1 MNNNYYGFLVEK
13 YGKWKITT
21 KERVLIFSQEGVSYY
36 PLPDDKEF
44 RQNLLA
50 FKNELKTY
58 DKKNIQELLQRANL
72 TNEIKEKFPK
82 SKRKAEIS
90 YKNFEPKEVEEGR
103 LLLCDKSCE
112 SDKRREENKEWDCL
126 INENEVELIKK
137 IRKEFDSNKNKNEKD
152 ENKGQKKADESQNNK
167 TTSQNNQFT
176 NYRFLLSL
184 EKIYQILWDE
194 YYKEKFNSSK
204 KPGKLAELELSIKIV
219 VNEFTKYCERL
230 AQIIL
235 SYLKQETFTERNR
248 TKIIP
253 IIFPSL
259 LESEVQDHYLIFYFF
274 GVTITMT
281 WNVISY
287 NSSSNAHADN
297 NSVMNN
303 TQITNNRKESKGIT
317 SSSNIGGGNMGGG
330 GGNDED
336 TKILYGTWDTL
347 KATFKQIDYYQNIAS
362 DNVNDKSKV
371 LRVPLTCLIDYCGFR
386 FLCECDLAG
395 KTKNNETQKT
405 DTKREIEE
413 CKPDFY
419 QKCLNLFCELF
430 YCNDSKKESTFQK
443 NEDNYGS
450 NRSFMDNNK
459 NGQGMEKTPYEKLF
473 DIVNDYFSKQD
484 NSGENNLEQ
493 KSGPQNKTI
502 FFQTQLKKTQ
512 QDKSDQNNSIPIE
525 YFNINYYE
533 FNNLT
538 EYPRQVSQDN
548 NLLFFNKK
556 TYFRPELISSSTGK
570 ENNFGEQNFA
580 HRNDKDGLENN
591 KTNEEQNQN
600 KLGLFKEK
608 YLNIFNNSLNS
619 FYFKIYDSE
628 TMDNLFHSHG
638 INLTSL
644 GYIAEKSE
652 SPYVREFCINEMIA
666 RTCKKIIFHLLAE
679 SRMYSF
685 LELFEKKPSVPS
697 APPPFKSYFLPY
709 KYQKLY
715 NKYEN
720 KNETKEDSTTSWSYF
735 KHLKEIY
742 LNLGSTTFE
751 EYKFFLSLWGLNQ
764 TNQQKNN
771 DETTRNE
778 ILNINSVEDKKN
790 PKLMGENEGHN
801 QNKKS
806 TTIIADDHIK
816 KSKEI
821 IAKFLNILFNK
832 TKEKIKIKGKYM
844 NHKEL
849 WKFIRTEVGNYYEIE
864 SKETLIFC
872 KLSCMSLP
880 PFLDALE
887 YHTGIKLDWGKVKD
901 ERNQKEFTHG
911 KGGYEVEVINTKNS
925 EPLKIQNYYPNNT
938 KNNFTNRHLLSI
950 VWKAEDV
957 LEILPKTKTFSFN
970 FFVSNEKEKNEEYI
984 CNYSQL
990 IINRDLSRVEDF
1002 DKFMLLRFFYEKI
1015 NKTNNFTLWYV
1026 IYFNQLKYDYLEN
1039 VKENKDIKTE
1049 QDKNS
1054 RDSDSNKDEKTNKNL
1069 VYNKNNECIDL
1080 YKYIFEELKKSEQA
1094 NKNTRY
1100 DLTGLLFSNEDAN
1113 IEEEI
1118 TNNKNVSCS
1127 LYMQKKFSRL
1137 GYIMLNLTKEIQSIA
1152 ETNLNLS
1159 RDENNPTNDKS
1170 QSLLATNTITNMSGN
1185 NNINDLTM
1193 NTKRNNKREENSKDI
1208 FTEVKKLDGE
1218 LLFRTETV
1226 LKYEI
1231 PFENE
1236 IQALELIEN
1245 FYIKDHPYYCDIKEL
1260 CGKELLTKWK
1270 ASHTNRKKLEGV
1282 IENYFKE
1289 AIDAGLKCLP
1299 DTNIFLAN
1307 ISLDVGTFYAVRN
1320 DYLNAVKIFGKAY
1333 PPFKNN
1339 SQYFQKDYYMFL
1351 KRFIKYNIKLGDFRQ
1366 ALIFGDELIKDLQN
1380 SRNEKDGKAAQY
1392 LSKNLHLERIIYNL
1406 ALIALKVKDYEN
1418 GIGYCQQ
1425 IFDNKEQSNTNNN
1438 DASSSSNTTKK
1449 RKTEYINWQRGK
1461 ENDYPGKNLPLDKD
1475 YESKLKDE
1483 EYRIKLKLYMK
1494 MIIRSIT
1501 AEQDKK
1507 EYLQAI
1513 LRFYDSAEEKQSIKE
1528 EKRDLNEIRLALQ
1541 GSGNLKDYFKSK
1553 ILMALKIKNRAEEN
1567 TTDKTQLKE
1576 KEQQNSD
1583 YELFKKLFSYFEK
1596 DKVFYSFNRKGNKN
1610 ELKYGDNEEREE
1622 DENDGKQMRG
1632 DRESGDEMGGEE
1644 AGEDS
1649 QDDEGSND
1657 SRGYSGNKVGFGNFK

>member
-1 MNNNYYGFLVEK
+1 MNSNYYGMLVEK
-13 YGKWKITT
+13 YGKWKINT
-21 KERVLIFSQEGVSYY
+21 KERMLVFSQEGLSYY
-36 PLPDDKEF
+36 PLPDDKELVQNF
-44 RQNLLA
+44 RNIRNEIRNNDN
-50 FKNELKTY
+50 KNF
-58 DKKNIQELLQRANL
+58 QELLQRANI
-72 TNEIKEKFPK
+72 TNEMKEKFPK
-82 SKRKAEIS
+82 EKQKGFIS
-90 YKNFEPKEVEEGR
+90 YKNMEYKIEDEDRRVVFV
-103 LLLCDKSCE
+103 DKSLE
-112 SDKRREENKEWDCL
+112 KEKDKEKIKDKKNEWDCL
-126 INENEVELIKK
+126 INQNELVIIGKFK
-137 IRKEFDSNKNKNEKD
+137 KEFDVNKNKNEKD
-152 ENKGQKKADESQNNK
+152 DNKGQKKADESQNNK
-167 TTSQNNQFT
+167 TSTQNNQLT
-176 NYRFLLSL
+176 NFKFLQSL
-184 EKIYQILWDE
+184 ETIYQILWDE

-281 WNVISY
+281 WNVITY
-287 NSSSNAHADN
+287 NSSSNSHAEN
-297 NSVMNN
+297 NSNMNYA
-303 TQITNNRKESKGIT
+303 QISNNRKESKGIS

-330 GGNDED
+330 RGNDED

-347 KATFKQIDYYQNIAS
+347 KATFKQIDYYQNSAP
-362 DNVNDKSKV
+362 DNINDKSKV

-386 FLCECDLAG
+386 FLCEYDLAG
-395 KTKNNETQKT
+395 KGKNNETQKT
-405 DTKREIEE
+405 DTKRDFEE
-413 CKPDFY
+413 CKSDSY
-419 QKCLNLFCELF
+419 RKCYNLFCELF
-430 YCNDSKKESTFQK
+430 YCNETKKDGTFQR
-443 NEDNYGS
+443 NEDNYGGS
-450 NRSFMDNNK
+450 NRTTFMDNNK
-459 NGQGMEKTPYEKLF
+459 NGQGLEKAPYEKLF

-484 NSGENNLEQ
+484 NIGENNLEQ
-493 KSGPQNKTI
+493 KSGPQNKTL

-512 QDKSDQNNSIPIE
+512 DKNDQTNYPIE

-570 ENNFGEQNFA
+570 DNNFGDQNFA
-580 HRNDKDGLENN
+580 HRNDKEGMENN
-591 KTNEEQNQN
+591 KTNDEQNQN

-628 TMDNLFHSHG
+628 TLDNLFHSHG

-666 RTCKKIIFHLLAE
+666 RTCKKLIFHILAE
-679 SRMYSF
+679 DRMFSF
-685 LELFEKKPSVPS
+685 LDLFEKKPSVPS

-751 EYKFFLSLWGLNQ
+751 EYKFFLSLWGSNP

-816 KSKEI
+816 RSKEL
-821 IAKFLNILFNK
+821 IAKFLNVLFNK
-832 TKEKIKIKGKYM
+832 TKEKIKIKGKLM

-864 SKETLIFC
+864 SKEILIFC
-872 KLSCMSLP
+872 KLNCMSLP
-880 PFLDALE
+880 PFLDAFE

-901 ERNQKEFTHG
+901 EKANKDFSQSKNETMNQKNNDQSRIF
-911 KGGYEVEVINTKNS
+911 
-925 EPLKIQNYYPNNT
+925 NYYPENKYNNY
-938 KNNFTNRHLLSI
+938 TNRHLLSI
-950 VWKAEDV
+950 TWKPEDV
-957 LEILPKTKTFSFN
+957 LEITPKTKTFSFS
-970 FFVSNEKEKNEEYI
+970 FFVSNDKEKNEEYI

-990 IINRDLSRVEDF
+990 IINRNLTHVENF

-1026 IYFNQLKYDYLEN
+1026 IYFNQLKYDILEN

-1054 RDSDSNKDEKTNKNL
+1054 RDSDSNKEEKTNKNL
-1069 VYNKNNECIDL
+1069 VYNKNNECIYL
-1080 YKYIFEELKKSEQA
+1080 YKYIFDELKKSEQA

-1100 DLTGLLFSNEDAN
+1100 DLTGLLFSNEDIN
-1113 IEEEI
+1113 QEEEI
-1118 TNNKNVSCS
+1118 NNNKNITCS

-1137 GYIMLNLTKEIQSIA
+1137 GYIMLNLTKEILSI
-1152 ETNLNLS
+1152 EEKNTNLS
-1159 RDENNPTNDKS
+1159 RDDKEKS
-1170 QSLLATNTITNMSGN
+1170 QSLLAANTMGDMSGN
-1185 NNINDLTM
+1185 NNINELTI
-1193 NTKRNNKREENSKDI
+1193 NTKRKKEENSKDM
-1208 FTEVKKLDGE
+1208 FVEVKKLDGE
-1218 LLFRTETV
+1218 HLFHIETNI
-1226 LKYEI
+1226 KYAA

-1236 IQALELIEN
+1236 KQALQLIEN

-1270 ASHTNRKKLEGV
+1270 ATHNNRKELEAD
-1282 IENYFKE
+1282 IENYFNE
-1289 AIDAGLKCLP
+1289 AIRAGLKCLP
-1299 DTNIFLAN
+1299 VTNIYLAN
-1307 ISLDVGTFYAVRN
+1307 LSLDVGSFYAARN
-1320 DYLNAVKIFGKAY
+1320 DYLNAVKIFIWAY
-1333 PPFKNN
+1333 SPFKIN
-1339 SQYFQKDYYMFL
+1339 SQYFQKDYQMYL
-1351 KRFIKYNIKLGDFRQ
+1351 KRFIKYNIKLGDFRS
-1366 ALIFGDELIKDLQN
+1366 ALTLGEELLKENQN
-1380 SRNEKDGKAAQY
+1380 SRNEKDGKVIEY
-1392 LSKNLHLERIIYNL
+1392 LNKNLHLERIRYNL
-1406 ALIALKVKDYEN
+1406 ALVALKVKDYEK
-1418 GIGYCQQ
+1418 GLKHCQN
-1425 IFDNKEQSNTNNN
+1425 IFENKEQSNNNAN
-1438 DASSSSNTTKK
+1438 DSSSNSNTAKK
-1449 RKTEYINWQRGK
+1449 RKTEYINWQVGK
-1461 ENDYPGKNLPLDKD
+1461 ENDYPGKNLPFDKD
-1475 YESKLKDE
+1475 YEEKLKNQ
-1483 EYRIKLKLYMK
+1483 EYHIKLKLYMK
-1494 MIIRSIT
+1494 MIIRSLNVE
-1501 AEQDKK
+1501 AEKENKK

-1528 EKRDLNEIRLALQ
+1528 EKRDLEEIKLALQ
-1541 GSGNLKDYFKSK
+1541 GSGNLKDYFKTK
-1553 ILMALKIKNRAEEN
+1553 IISALKIKNRAEDN
-1567 TTDKTQLKE
+1567 TNDKTQMKE

-1583 YELFKKLFSYFEK
+1583 YELFKKLFSYFEN
-1596 DKVFYSFNRKGNKN
+1596 DKVFHSFNRKENKN
-1610 ELKYGDNEEREE
+1610 ENENKYDDNEEREE
-1622 DENDGKQMRG
+1622 DEMEGKQMRG
-1632 DRESGDEMGGEE
+1632 GDRVYGEENGDEDN
-1644 AGEDS
+1644 GEDME
-1649 QDDEGSND
+1649 DEEGSIN
-1657 SRGYSGNKVGFGNFK
+1657 SKGYIGNKTFGNF